1 MNHLVYSGEPK
12 IYDRRMGNKTDKKL
26 ENKDKG
32 DSELYKMRRGSR
44 EVMSKPL
51 RV

>member
-1 MNHLVYSGEPK
+1 MNILIYAGEPK
-12 IYDRRMGNKTDKKL
+12 IYKRRMGNKTDKKL

-32 DSELYKMRRGSR
+32 DYGLYKIRRGSR